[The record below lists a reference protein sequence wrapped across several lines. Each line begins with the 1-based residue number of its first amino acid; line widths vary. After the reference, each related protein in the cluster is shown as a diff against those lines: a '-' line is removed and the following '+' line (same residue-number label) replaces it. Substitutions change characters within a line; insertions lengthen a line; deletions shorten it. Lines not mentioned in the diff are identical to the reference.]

1 MILNCNLNNNII
13 MNWIPTFLLAI
24 PIIIGLYQWH
34 TEQANKRRFELY
46 IKKEKLYLEM
56 QQNLWGFYGNSSDR
70 NKRQKFIENVQVA
83 WLYCPDS
90 FITICNEFIDNGH
103 VQQNQ
108 IGNDEVRLKI
118 VNRLLAEMRK
128 DLLSNKYVANTVL
141 TSDDIRNVNT
151 N

>member
-1 MILNCNLNNNII
+1 
-13 MNWIPTFLLAI
+13 MNWIPTLLLAI

>member
-1 MILNCNLNNNII
+1 